1 MAKVRI
7 YQKPAGI
14 PANTSVFAVEILQN
28 NVWYTRKVSWETIKG
43 LIAGAESLVFDDGTL
58 TFTTPDGIAHQ
69 VLSVDS
75 EVIPNSANPVSGGA
89 VNTALAGKQD
99 TLTFDQVPTDG
110 STNPVESNGI
120 YDALALKQDTLTFDS
135 TPTDGS
141 TNPVTS
147 QGIYAAISA
156 VTSGIDWKEAV
167 ATYADIATTYP
178 NPEDG
183 WTVTTLDDD
192 HTYRYNG
199 TAWVDLFSLITLATS
214 TKDGLMST
222 ADFTKLAGIE
232 AGADVNVQS
241 DWDQTDANADDYI
254 KNKPEIDTKLSTTS
268 THAVQN
274 KVITEALYAR
284 DDAYLLSQLDGTKA
298 TYDRIMREWFT
309 VRAADDMTPA
319 ELTALC
325 CEWYEKTRQSWD
337 GYTTF
342 DQPDVAGGSTGQY
355 GTKGGDNAGLTC
367 TPSTDSM
374 RNTDDYEG
382 LPLFACKDVN
392 FVIDATTLDIVI
404 TAIDGVTSGFKR
416 YDPDTFVGVMQA
428 TGWHYQYEDAETYT
442 HGYRDS
448 YLATYED
455 IVPLAE
461 AVRIDGTVRPFV
473 VHSKY
478 MSTDNNGKLTS
489 CSGVHVKPYESHN
502 TIHAKSS
509 ATGAQY
515 SGSCTTDDYF
525 LKLMVFIKYGSMSLE
540 GIMNGCNNYSVQ
552 YYAQVAETGVKRV
565 IVPSNAS
572 IEVGSTIEIGT
583 YNGSSTD
590 RGVATNYS
598 ISGLYGVKV
607 VGVENVTI
615 DGTTYKAVYVDTP
628 DVFNT
633 TVGAGTTTG
642 STIISSFHWIC
653 GSCDD
658 VKGNDGSPVSN
669 TDNKHPFRLQ
679 GIECEVGGYEVL
691 ADVIMNI
698 EEIEQASYYVPY
710 ICKRTANQSTAITS
724 NYEGILDLKIVC
736 PSSTKWN
743 YIKKLKFKK
752 GVAYPNICEGTSTT
766 YCKDAFYQNAQGTV
780 ATREW
785 LAFGILN
792 RGTAA
797 GLSCLHGLNA
807 LATALWYFL
816 PRLSPNGNRGE
827 WSA

>member
-199 TAWVDLFSLITLATS
+199 TAWVDLFSLITLATM
-214 TKDGLMST
+214 TKDGLMRSS
-222 ADFTKLAGIE
+222 DFTKLSGIE
-232 AGADVNVQS
+232 AGATRTIVD
-241 DWDQTDANADDYI
+241 DA
-254 KNKPEIDTKLSTTS
+254 LSTSS
-268 THAVQN
+268 TNPVQN
-274 KVITEALYAR
+274 KAITEALYAR
-284 DDAYLLSQLDGTKA
+284 DDAYLLSQLDGTKT

-309 VRAADDMTPA
+309 VHAADDMTPA

-325 CEWYEKTRQSWD
+325 CEWYEKTRQNWD

-367 TPSTDSM
+367 TPSTDSVK
-374 RNTDDYEG
+374 NTDDYEG

-392 FVIDATTLDIVI
+392 YVVDATTLDIVI

-724 NYEGILDLKIVC
+724 NYEGIMDLKIVC
-736 PSSTKWN
+736 PSSAKWN
-743 YIKKLKFKK
+743 YIKKLKFKN
-752 GVAYPNICEGTSTT
+752 GVAYPNICEGTSAT
-766 YCKDAFYQNAQGTV
+766 YCKDAFYQNGQGTV
-780 ATREW
+780 GTREQ
-785 LAFGILN
+785 LAFGNLTG
-792 RGTAA
+792 GTNA
-797 GLSCLHGLNA
+797 GLSCLNGNYALTNA
-807 LATALWYFL
+807 HWRYL

>member
-28 NVWYTRKVSWETIKG
+28 NVWYTRKVSLETIKG
-43 LIAGAESLVFDDGTL
+43 LIAGAESLVFDDGIL

-99 TLTFDQVPTDG
+99 TLTFDQTPTDG

-120 YDALALKQDTLTFDS
+120 FDALALKQDTLTFDS

-141 TNPVTS
+141 ANPVTS
-147 QGIYAAISA
+147 HGIYAAISA

-199 TAWVDLFSLITLATS
+199 SAWVDLFSLITLATM
-214 TKDGLMST
+214 TKDGLMRSS
-222 ADFTKLAGIE
+222 DFTKLSGIE
-232 AGADVNVQS
+232 AGATRTIVD
-241 DWDQTDANADDYI
+241 DA
-254 KNKPEIDTKLSTTS
+254 LSTSS
-268 THAVQN
+268 TNPVQN
-274 KVITEALYAR
+274 KAITEALYAR
-284 DDAYLLSQLDGTKA
+284 DDAYLLSQLDGTKT

-309 VRAADDMTPA
+309 VHAADDMTPA

-325 CEWYEKTRQSWD
+325 CEWYEKTRQNWD

-367 TPSTDSM
+367 TPSTDSVK
-374 RNTDDYEG
+374 NTDDYEG

-392 FVIDATTLDIVI
+392 YVVDATTLDIVI

-724 NYEGILDLKIVC
+724 NYEGIMDLKIVC
-736 PSSTKWN
+736 PSSVKWN
-743 YIKKLKFKK
+743 YIKKLKFKN
-752 GVAYPNICEGTSTT
+752 GVAYPNICEGTSAT
-766 YCKDAFYQNAQGTV
+766 YCKDAFYQNGQGTV
-780 ATREW
+780 GTREW
-785 LAFGILN
+785 LAFGALYN
-792 RGTAA
+792 GANA
-797 GLSCLHGLNA
+797 GLSCLTGNCA
-807 LATALWYFL
+807 LTLAYWPFL

>member
-1 MAKVRI
+1 MANFMI
-7 YQKPAGI
+7 HQKPAGQ
-14 PANTSVFAVEILQN
+14 PADTSVFAIDILQN
-28 NVWYTRKVSWETIKG
+28 GIWITKSVSWATMKS
-43 LIAGAESLVFDDGTL
+43 LIAAAESLTL
-58 TFTTPDGIAHQ
+58 DNGKLIFTTPDGVAHD

-75 EVIPNSANPVSGGA
+75 TPTAESSNLITSGA
-89 VNTALAGKQD
+89 VKAGLDSKQD
-99 TLTFDQVPTDG
+99 ALTFDTVPTDG

-120 YDALALKQDTLTFDS
+120 YDALAAKQDTLTFDT

-147 QGIYAAISA
+147 AGIYTAISA
-156 VTSGIDWKEAV
+156 ITTGIDWKESV

-178 NPEDG
+178 NPQDG

-192 HTYRYNG
+192 NTYRYNG
-199 TAWVDLFSLITLATS
+199 TTWVNLFSLITLAS
-214 TKDGLMST
+214 ASKDGLMSA
-222 ADFTKLAGIE
+222 ADFSKLLGIE
-232 AGADVNVQS
+232 AGAEVNVQS
-241 DWDQTDANADDYI
+241 DWNQTDANADDYI
-254 KNKPEIDTKLSTTS
+254 KNKPEIDTELSTTS

-309 VRAADDMTPA
+309 VRDADDMTAA

-325 CEWYEKTRQSWD
+325 CEWYEKTRKSWD

-342 DQPDVAGGSTGQY
+342 DQPDVVGGSTGQY
-355 GTKGGDNAGLTC
+355 GTKGGDNVGLTC
-367 TPSTDSM
+367 TPSTDSVK
-374 RNTDDYEG
+374 NTDDYEG

-392 FVIDATTLDIVI
+392 YVVDATTLDIVI

-416 YDPDTFVGVMQA
+416 YDPGTFVGVMQA
-428 TGWHYQYEDAETYT
+428 TGWHYQYEDTETYT

-461 AVRIDGTVRPFV
+461 AVRVDGTVRPFV

-478 MSTDNNGKLTS
+478 MSTDNSGKLTS
-489 CSGVHVKPYESHN
+489 CSGVYVKPYESHN
-502 TIHAKSS
+502 TIHTKSS
-509 ATGAQY
+509 TTGAQY

-552 YYAQVAETGVKRV
+552 YYAQVAETDVKRV

-572 IEVGSTIEIGT
+572 IEVGSTVEIGT
-583 YNGSSTD
+583 YNGSSAD
-590 RGVATNYS
+590 RGTATNYS

-615 DGTTYKAVYVDTP
+615 DGTTYKAVYVDAP
-628 DVFNT
+628 EVFNT
-633 TVGAGTTTG
+633 TVGDGTTTG
-642 STIISSFHWIC
+642 STIVSSFHWMC
-653 GSCDD
+653 GSCDG

-691 ADVIMNI
+691 ADVIMSI
-698 EEIEQASYYVPY
+698 EAIEQVSYYVPY

-724 NYEGILDLKIVC
+724 NYEGITDLKIVC
-736 PSSTKWN
+736 PSSAKWN

-752 GVAYPNICEGTSTT
+752 GVAYPNICEGTSST

-785 LAFGILN
+785 LAFGCLY
-792 RGTAA
+792 GGASA
-797 GLSCLHGLNA
+797 GLSSLDGRIA
-807 LATALWYFL
+807 LATAGWSFL